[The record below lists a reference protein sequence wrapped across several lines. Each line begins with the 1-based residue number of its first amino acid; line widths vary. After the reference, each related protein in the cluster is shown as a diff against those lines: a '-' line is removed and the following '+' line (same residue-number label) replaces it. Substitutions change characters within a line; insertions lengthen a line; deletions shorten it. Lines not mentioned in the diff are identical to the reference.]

1 VSGDNGNSGL
11 AEYLKAAL
19 LATDAATG
27 ALMGRFRSSESS
39 IAGMEIASW
48 EKAPGELVTE
58 ADMESDE
65 FIKSALSGPL
75 TPGNIYSEEGALIR
89 DKGQRKEDD
98 RFWLVDPLCGT
109 RVYAAGLGLFGV
121 SVALVGP
128 GAGSEQGNALE
139 LGVIAVPPLKERMA
153 AVTGRGVTRNG
164 KPWTSE
170 GPKGKLADVLVG
182 VSAGRFTEEIGNGLG
197 WTAKSA
203 GMLGLGS
210 APYGLFQLAVGRL
223 GAQVF
228 YNAGV
233 EHIAAGAAVCGEL
246 GVSVTDAQGKPLNWE
261 PGAVFPT
268 VVCSWPS
275 VHAEVLA
282 AMAGQ

>member
-1 VSGDNGNSGL
+1 MTTSQNGNSGL

-39 IAGMEIASW
+39 IAGMDIASW

-65 FIKSALSGPL
+65 FIKVALSGPL
-75 TPGNIYSEEGALIR
+75 TPGDIYSEEGTLER
-89 DKGQRKEDD
+89 GGGD

-109 RVYAAGLGLFGV
+109 RVYAAGLGLLGV
-121 SVALVGP
+121 SVALVGS
-128 GAGSEQGNALE
+128 ANRLE

-164 KPWTSE
+164 KPWTCD
-170 GPKGKLADVLVG
+170 GPGGKLADVLVG
-182 VSAGRFTEEIGNGLG
+182 VSAGRFTEEVGNGLG
-197 WTAKSA
+197 WTSKSA

-233 EHIAAGAAVCGEL
+233 EHIAAGAAVCAEL
-246 GVSVTDAQGKPLNWE
+246 GVTVTDAQGQALEWK

-268 VVCSWPS
+268 IVCAWPS

-282 AMAGQ
+282 AIAAKTS

>member
-1 VSGDNGNSGL
+1 MTTPLNGQPGI

-19 LATDAATG
+19 TATDAATG

-39 IAGMEIASW
+39 IAGMNIASW

-65 FIKSALSGPL
+65 FIKAALSGPL
-75 TPGNIYSEEGALIR
+75 TPGDIYSEEGTLER
-89 DKGQRKEDD
+89 GGGD
-98 RFWLVDPLCGT
+98 RSWLVDPLCGT

-128 GAGSEQGNALE
+128 GEGIGPGNALE

-164 KPWTSE
+164 RPWTSD
-170 GPKGKLADVLVG
+170 GPKGRLADVLVG
-182 VSAGRFTEEIGNGLG
+182 IAAGRFTKEVGNGLG
-197 WTAKSA
+197 WTAQSA
-203 GMLGLGS
+203 GLLSLGS

-233 EHIAAGAAVCGEL
+233 EHIAAGAAVCAEM
-246 GVSVTDAQGKPLNWE
+246 GVTVTDAQGEPINWE

-268 VVCSWPS
+268 VVCAWSS
-275 VHAEVLA
+275 VHAEVLEA
-282 AMAGQ
+282 IASS

>member
-1 VSGDNGNSGL
+1 LNTPKNNHSGL

-39 IAGMEIASW
+39 VAGMDLASW

-65 FIKSALSGPL
+65 FIKAALSGRD
-75 TPGNIYSEEGALIR
+75 TPGDIYSEEGTLER
-89 DKGQRKEDD
+89 GGGD

-128 GAGSEQGNALE
+128 GNALE

-153 AVTGRGVTRNG
+153 AVVGRGVTRNG
-164 KPWTSE
+164 RPWQTE
-170 GPKGKLADVLVG
+170 PPTGRLADVLVG
-182 VSAGRFTEEIGNGLG
+182 VSAGRFTEEMGNSLG
-197 WTAKSA
+197 WASRSA
-203 GMLGLGS
+203 GLLSLGS

-233 EHIAAGAAVCGEL
+233 EHMAAGAAVCAEL
-246 GVSVTDAQGKPLNWE
+246 GVTITDANGDALNWT

-268 VVCSWPS
+268 AVCAWPS
-275 VHAEVLA
+275 VHPEVLEA
-282 AMAGQ
+282 IASP

>member
-1 VSGDNGNSGL
+1 MD
-11 AEYLKAAL
+11 
-19 LATDAATG
+19 
-27 ALMGRFRSSESS
+27 
-39 IAGMEIASW
+39 IASW

-58 ADMESDE
+58 ADMEADE
-65 FIKSALSGPL
+65 FIKAALSGPL
-75 TPGNIYSEEGALIR
+75 TPGDIYSEEGTLER
-89 DKGQRKEDD
+89 GGGD

-128 GAGSEQGNALE
+128 GNGDKASNALE
-139 LGVIAVPPLKERMA
+139 LGVIAVPALKERMA

-164 KPWTSE
+164 RPWTCE
-170 GPKGKLADVLVG
+170 GHKGKLADVLVG
-182 VSAGRFTEEIGNGLG
+182 VSAGRFTEDVGNGLG
-197 WTAKSA
+197 WVAKSA
-203 GMLGLGS
+203 GLLGLGS
-210 APYGLFQLAVGRL
+210 APYSLFQLAVGRL

-233 EHIAAGAAVCGEL
+233 EHIAAGAAVCAEL
-246 GVSVTDAQGKPLNWE
+246 GVTITDAQGQALDWK

-268 VVCSWPS
+268 VVCAWPS

-282 AMAGQ
+282 AIAVSTS

>member
-1 VSGDNGNSGL
+1 MSTPHPGL

-39 IAGMEIASW
+39 IAGMDLASW

-65 FIKSALSGPL
+65 FIKAALSGPL
-75 TPGNIYSEEGALIR
+75 TPGDIYSEEGTLLR
-89 DKGQRKEDD
+89 GTGGRGGGD

-128 GAGSEQGNALE
+128 DNKLE
-139 LGVIAVPPLKERMA
+139 LGVVAVPPLKERMA
-153 AVTGRGVTRNG
+153 AVIGRGVTRNG
-164 KPWTSE
+164 RPWQTEAPS
-170 GPKGKLADVLVG
+170 GRLADVLVG
-182 VSAGRFTEEIGNGLG
+182 VSAGRFTEEMGDSLG
-197 WTAKSA
+197 WAAKSA
-203 GMLGLGS
+203 GLLSLGS

-233 EHIAAGAAVCGEL
+233 EHIAAGAAVCAEL
-246 GVSVTDAQGKPLNWE
+246 GVTITDVNGDALNWT

-268 VVCSWPS
+268 AVCAWPS
-275 VHAEVLA
+275 VHPEVLA
-282 AMAGQ
+282 AIAAS

>member
-1 VSGDNGNSGL
+1 VSGEPGL

-19 LATDAATG
+19 TATDAATG
-27 ALMGRFRSSESS
+27 VLMGRFRSSESS
-39 IAGMEIASW
+39 IAGMDLASW

-65 FIKSALSGPL
+65 FIKAALSGPL
-75 TPGNIYSEEGALIR
+75 TPGDIYSEEGTVER
-89 DKGQRKEDD
+89 GGGD

-128 GAGSEQGNALE
+128 VDGPGKENALE

-164 KPWTSE
+164 RPWTTEAPS
-170 GPKGKLADVLVG
+170 GRLSDVLVG
-182 VSAGRFTEEIGNGLG
+182 VAAGRFTEEMGNTLG
-197 WTAKSA
+197 WAARSA
-203 GMLGLGS
+203 GLLSLGS

-233 EHIAAGAAVCGEL
+233 EHIAAGAAVCAEL
-246 GVSVTDAQGKPLNWE
+246 GVTITDAQGEPLKWE

-268 VVCSWPS
+268 AVCAWPS

-282 AMAGQ
+282 AMRQ